1 MRNVRVERARA
12 RCEDVDD
19 GGGGA
24 STTTRV
30 LAGTFDVE
38 RGSFIAVVVASTGS
52 SSGNH
57 DDDGGGL
64 APIAA
69 ASFQSYD
76 ATSGTKTSSEPLW
89 TRDDNGVENNV
100 LLDEPTEIVGLAC
113 ALELSTAT
121 CATAAGEYATCEVD
135 GSGRVSG
142 CECVGEGPGGVV
154 AFAWCPDG
162 EVCATLTRKGTVIV
176 MTKDLYPLKEEA
188 LPDDGDGSVSG
199 GTISWRGDGRYFAC
213 SSTNAK
219 SGETTMRVWQR
230 EDVSVE
236 SVGEKGAAT
245 SGAPAT
251 LVGAGREDVPLAWQP
266 RGALIAAA
274 ARATDDV
281 NDRIVFYERN
291 GLRRGDFTIPGSDE
305 ARVTSLAWSADSACL
320 GVAVRYAKTG
330 ERAVQIWTR
339 SNMHWYLKHETRY
352 DASEGKVCMEWDL
365 ESGST
370 LRAYTERGLLEQF
383 NLFWETT
390 VSDCGTCAVVDG
402 DALLITPMFRTPV
415 PPPLCAAKIVFDAPV
430 VAAAFK
436 PHRRSGDAETIAAL
450 LSTGEIATA
459 TSTAGTDWEHTAD
472 AFADSEAAATWSRWN
487 DNEVPCDAARVVLA
501 SQRGANDALAEHLT
515 WVDDSHVV
523 HVVRRGED
531 DVSEIVLTPIDD
543 ACGEVSRRIVPEAI
557 GALTSSNGAA
567 FALARDSAN
576 AYAVDASD
584 TVAGGGD
591 AFGDA
596 RIVRSSGVPSPASAA
611 KIVSAR
617 GLDVGARYVAE
628 LGVAANEPA
637 GALVTLDAKGN
648 LRIGNIDVASRVTS
662 FAIHVAAGDGCAVT
676 TPDASADVAA
686 VARDASRWGDEA
698 PSARVAYVTREH
710 QLLVAEVGDIIANG
724 AKVRAVAHVA
734 EDDAH
739 IGHWLAERSAADG
752 ARMGDITFSDLHQR
766 MRRAMRPEA
775 AKTAADAT
783 TRQVEDGAR
792 IVACAPGTTSVVLQ
806 MPRGNLETVA
816 PKALVLPA
824 VACALRAG
832 RYKDA
837 YKLAAKQRVDLNL
850 IVDYGW
856 PNFID
861 ATEAFVKDV
870 DSAEAIMELLESLD
884 DEDITAPGN
893 IYEELV
899 RLYPPTVVAKTT
911 EAEDTAIAAKVFENT
926 KKKIDSTCAAIR
938 SAIEAHG
945 AGGKWELA
953 VLTSYASGD
962 NPDLGSALRRVAALR
977 ERELAESAANAL
989 NVSASARKS
998 SADVDAAAALKHLLY
1013 LVGSKTLYSG
1023 ALGTYDLSLAYLV
1036 AQHAQMDPGEYVAE
1050 LQELQDMR
1058 EHQRRAEIAKRL
1070 GKYEAAITEHLLDD
1084 DVGGAGAV
1092 ALDRKLFP
1100 HALAEAA
1107 RLERA
1112 DARNALLLKNA
1123 EALSQNLRYEDAAVA
1138 RLAAGDVAGA
1148 LEEYKA
1154 GLSWQQALALA
1165 GRLGLSA
1172 NEIRDIAEELC
1183 GALSLTDPL
1192 NAARVAERYLRDV
1205 DRSVELLASAKAW
1218 REASEVAYRNER
1230 GDLME
1235 TTIAP
1240 ACAGAAEEHVEA
1252 FKENKARA
1260 EKYSARLR
1268 DLQKHRARAA
1278 QALTLGGA
1286 DWNEL
1291 GGRPKAGFG
1300 VQGGDEDDA
1309 MSDVLSLASGMS
1321 AYTDRTG
1328 LTSVVSGTSAA
1339 STVGGRKAKKRK
1351 DKNKNKR
1358 SSLRAGS
1365 PTEERDLSLHVLTL
1379 APLPKTL
1386 EEIGELLELLVLLGH
1401 ESDARTLQR
1410 VVGECV
1416 ETYAAAHVDA
1426 EQSLKELKA
1435 IAKAQGEPLEP
1446 FEPKDANAAATE
1458 WKWSLLRAS

>member
-1 MRNVRVERARA
+1 
-12 RCEDVDD
+12 
-19 GGGGA
+19 
-24 STTTRV
+24 
-30 LAGTFDVE
+30 
-38 RGSFIAVVVASTGS
+38 
-52 SSGNH
+52 
-57 DDDGGGL
+57 
-64 APIAA
+64 
-69 ASFQSYD
+69 
-76 ATSGTKTSSEPLW
+76 
-89 TRDDNGVENNV
+89 
-100 LLDEPTEIVGLAC
+100 
-113 ALELSTAT
+113 
-121 CATAAGEYATCEVD
+121 
-135 GSGRVSG
+135 
-142 CECVGEGPGGVV
+142 
-154 AFAWCPDG
+154 
-162 EVCATLTRKGTVIV
+162 
-176 MTKDLYPLKEEA
+176 
-188 LPDDGDGSVSG
+188 
-199 GTISWRGDGRYFAC
+199 
-213 SSTNAK
+213 
-219 SGETTMRVWQR
+219 MRVWQR

-274 ARATDDV
+274 ARADDGSDI
-281 NDRIVFYERN
+281 NDRIIFYERN
-291 GLRRGDFTIPGSDE
+291 GLRRGDFAIPGEDE

-370 LRAYTERGLLEQF
+370 LRAYTERGLLERF

-402 DALLITPMFRTPV
+402 DALLITPMFRTPI

-459 TSTAGTDWEHTAD
+459 TSAVGTDWEHTAD

-487 DNEVPCDAARVVLA
+487 DNEVPCDAARVVLP
-501 SQRGANDALAEHLT
+501 SQRDANALAEHLT
-515 WVDDSHVV
+515 WVDDSHLV

-531 DVSEIVLTPIDD
+531 DVSEIVLTPID
-543 ACGEVSRRIVPEAI
+543 ARGEVSRRIVPEAI

-584 TVAGGGD
+584 TVAGGGE

-648 LRIGNIDVASRVTS
+648 LRIGNVDVASRVTS

-686 VARDASRWGDEA
+686 VARDASRWGADADA

-752 ARMGDITFSDLHQR
+752 ARMGDITYSDLHQR

-861 ATEAFVKDV
+861 AAEAFVKDV

-899 RLYPPTVVAKTT
+899 RLYPPTVGVKT
-911 EAEDTAIAAKVFENT
+911 EDTGSGGTAKVENT
-926 KKKIDSTCAAIR
+926 KKIESTCAAIR

-977 ERELAESAANAL
+977 ERELDESAANAL
-989 NVSASARKS
+989 NVSASAQK

-1084 DVGGAGAV
+1084 DVRGAGAV

-1123 EALSQNLRYEDAAVA
+1123 EALSENLRYEDAAVA

-1205 DRSVELLASAKAW
+1205 DRSVELLSSAKAW

-1268 DLQKHRARAA
+1268 DLQKHRERAA

-1339 STVGGRKAKKRK
+1339 STVGGRKAKRRK